1 MNDLFRLDEKNIL
14 VTGGSSGIGKA
25 TAILLSQLGAR
36 VTIVGR
42 DEERLNNVLAMLD
55 GSGHRAVSYD
65 LCPDIQGIPAWMK
78 GLVREA
84 GPFAG
89 LVHSAGVELTAPIR
103 SVGELEYRK
112 VMQVNT
118 DAAFFLAKG
127 LAQKKCHDVAT
138 SLVLVASVASLT
150 GQPGRSVYCMSK
162 GALVSLARAL
172 AVELAGKNIRVN
184 CISPGQV
191 RSEMDESIRDK
202 MTPEQ
207 YEAVEKAHPLGLGE
221 PQDIAGT
228 AAFLLGDTGRW
239 ITGSNLVVDGG
250 YTAQ

>member
-1 MNDLFRLDEKNIL
+1 M
-14 VTGGSSGIGKA
+14 
-25 TAILLSQLGAR
+25 
-36 VTIVGR
+36 
-42 DEERLNNVLAMLD
+42 
-55 GSGHRAVSYD
+55 
-65 LCPDIQGIPAWMK
+65 
-78 GLVREA
+78 
-84 GPFAG
+84 
-89 LVHSAGVELTAPIR
+89 
-103 SVGELEYRK
+103 
-112 VMQVNT
+112 
-118 DAAFFLAKG
+118 
-127 LAQKKCHDVAT
+127 
-138 SLVLVASVASLT
+138 
-150 GQPGRSVYCMSK
+150 
-162 GALVSLARAL
+162 ARAL